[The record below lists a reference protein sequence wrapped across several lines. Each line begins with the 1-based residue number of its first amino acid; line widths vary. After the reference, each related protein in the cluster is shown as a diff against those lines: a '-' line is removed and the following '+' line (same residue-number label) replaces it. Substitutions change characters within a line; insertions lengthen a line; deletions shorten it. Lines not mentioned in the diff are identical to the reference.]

1 MGKVIGIDLGTTN
14 SCVAVLEGGDAK
26 VIENSEGDRT
36 TPSVIAYTEDG
47 EILVGQSAKRQ
58 AVTNPDNTFVA
69 RPLADGVG
77 LSSQVGDMSAFFLTL
92 GICML
97 VGLVTGRRVWF
108 YPPIILLLLT
118 AVGRILA
125 WLVHDA
131 ALALDLIGPEI
142 IVSVILLVAAR
153 RLPESA

>member
-1 MGKVIGIDLGTTN
+1 MNKILKVL
-14 SCVAVLEGGDAK
+14 VALPA
-26 VIENSEGDRT
+26 
-36 TPSVIAYTEDG
+36 
-47 EILVGQSAKRQ
+47 ILFI
-58 AVTNPDNTFVA
+58 VTGLRWLVA
-69 RPLADGVG
+69 PAGVAPMFGLTLADGVG

-97 VGLVTGRRVWF
+97 VGLVTVRRVWF
-108 YPPIILLLLT
+108 YPPIMLLLLT

>member
-1 MGKVIGIDLGTTN
+1 MNKILKVL
-14 SCVAVLEGGDAK
+14 VALPA
-26 VIENSEGDRT
+26 
-36 TPSVIAYTEDG
+36 
-47 EILVGQSAKRQ
+47 ILFL
-58 AVTNPDNTFVA
+58 VTGLRWLVA
-69 RPLADGVG
+69 PAGVAPMFGLTLADGVG

-108 YPPIILLLLT
+108 YPPIMLLLLT

-131 ALALDLIGPEI
+131 ALALDLIAPEI
-142 IVSVILLVAAR
+142 IVSVILLVAAK
-153 RLPESA
+153 RLPEAD